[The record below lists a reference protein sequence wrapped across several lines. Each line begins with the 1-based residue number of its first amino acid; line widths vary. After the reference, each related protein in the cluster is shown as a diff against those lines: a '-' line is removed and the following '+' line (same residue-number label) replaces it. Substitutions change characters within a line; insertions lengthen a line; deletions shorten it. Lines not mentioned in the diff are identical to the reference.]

1 MGKNEFEIIFTS
13 NYIMN
18 IQDRI
23 VKVFGS
29 IERAYHMVVNYYF
42 GPRRTNIP
50 HATPNY
56 GPLKS
61 KFEVYYYRLR
71 EPIGSLVFE
80 NPRSRLRGKPTNPEI
95 RRVEKVDNKLICY
108 RVRGWIILAITWT
121 CIW

>member
-1 MGKNEFEIIFTS
+1 MG
-13 NYIMN
+13 
-18 IQDRI
+18 
-23 VKVFGS
+23 
-29 IERAYHMVVNYYF
+29 VNTYF

-80 NPRSRLRGKPTNPEI
+80 NPRSRLRGKPTNPKTKI
-95 RRVEKVDNKLICY
+95 VEKGDRELRRYGVREWLI
-108 RVRGWIILAITWT
+108 
-121 CIW
+121 